1 MLWLIEGVCELGTL
15 YKMSRIG
22 PMVWKRLRPC
32 RHAVVVVVFK
42 EVGEW
47 DGPLTTP
54 PTERRGQWAFAGDR
68 AGSTCA
74 ATAHAFCFAFSR

>member
-1 MLWLIEGVCELGTL
+1 MLWFIEGVSELGTL

-54 PTERRGQWAFAGDR
+54 QQRGASGLLQVTER
-68 AGSTCA
+68 GSTCA
-74 ATAHAFCFAFSR
+74 ATAHAFCFAFS